1 MRVIASAAMR
11 ARVSCVSSPDEEEPV
26 FLGRE
31 SRIEQLLGTFSVT
44 FPVFCVHESQSQL
57 ITYW

>member
-11 ARVSCVSSPDEEEPV
+11 ARASCLSSPDEEEPV

-31 SRIEQLLGTFSVT
+31 SRIEQLLVEISVD
-44 FPVFCVHESQSQL
+44 FPVLCVHE
-57 ITYW
+57 T